1 MKSILH
7 ITTFVLGL
15 ILLSITT
22 ISAQNLVLSGGGMV
36 VEDGTFLVIQGNI
49 EIKTEVSDGKI
60 DLNGSIMLQGDIT
73 NSTSDNVFS
82 NQESTPNGWV
92 LMQTASFAQR
102 IKGITPIAFENLSLM
117 GSEKILENNNSSSN
131 GIVRLNAIFNLNKRN
146 FILNNKSVTA
156 LEHTGGYLFAETT
169 PSEGIGSFQ
178 WQISNNIDTY
188 TIPFGTGNGTSSDIP
203 IIFQT
208 SNGGS
213 MDGGILFSTY
223 PTIYTNTP
231 YPDYVTTL
239 APFLPLQTA
248 DRFWIIDGESYA
260 TKPTSN
266 LTLTYTQ
273 SDIENG
279 NNIIES
285 NIKPIFYNAASWS
298 IFSNFSNDASNNRT
312 TILNIA
318 PSSFAKNWTLSNEDV
333 TGEIFFPNAFTPDT
347 DGKNEEFKPAI
358 SFIPKSYILTIYNR
372 WGELLFTSTD
382 PNIGWDGVYNNK
394 MSQNS
399 VYVWKAILV
408 KPDGK
413 DYKYTGTV
421 SLIK

>member
-178 WQISNNIDTY
+178 WQI
-188 TIPFGTGNGTSSDIP
+188 PG
-203 IIFQT
+203 
-208 SNGGS
+208 
-213 MDGGILFSTY
+213 
-223 PTIYTNTP
+223 
-231 YPDYVTTL
+231 
-239 APFLPLQTA
+239 
-248 DRFWIIDGESYA
+248 R
-260 TKPTSN
+260 
-266 LTLTYTQ
+266 
-273 SDIENG
+273 
-279 NNIIES
+279 
-285 NIKPIFYNAASWS
+285 
-298 IFSNFSNDASNNRT
+298 
-312 TILNIA
+312 
-318 PSSFAKNWTLSNEDV
+318 
-333 TGEIFFPNAFTPDT
+333 
-347 DGKNEEFKPAI
+347 
-358 SFIPKSYILTIYNR
+358 
-372 WGELLFTSTD
+372 
-382 PNIGWDGVYNNK
+382 
-394 MSQNS
+394 
-399 VYVWKAILV
+399 
-408 KPDGK
+408 
-413 DYKYTGTV
+413 
-421 SLIK
+421 